1 LAGYLIFFN
10 YFPKGYFFKNLEA
23 FTIHVRAINRHKFEK
38 RGGGKPDIL
47 IDMVGR

>member
-1 LAGYLIFFN
+1 LAGYLTFVNF
-10 YFPKGYFFKNLEA
+10 FPKGVFLKNLEA
-23 FTIHVRAINRHKFEK
+23 STIHVRAINRHKFEK